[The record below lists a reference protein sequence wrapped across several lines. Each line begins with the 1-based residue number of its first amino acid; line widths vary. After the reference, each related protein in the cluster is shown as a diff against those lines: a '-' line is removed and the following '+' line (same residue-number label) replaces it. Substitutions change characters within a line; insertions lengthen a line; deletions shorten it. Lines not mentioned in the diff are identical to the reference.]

1 METTLSDI
9 KSKAEEY
16 MRWDPVEE
24 TKEAIQTLVNEERWE
39 DLGKRMNNRL
49 TFGTAGRKSV
59 FSLMCRV
66 ERKNGCWIRPHE
78 WSCRVADGASK
89 DSRLC

>member
-16 MRWDPVEE
+16 IRWDPVEE
-24 TKEAIQTLVNEERWE
+24 TRETIQTLVNEERWE

-59 FSLMCRV
+59 VYPMCRI
-66 ERKNGCWIRPHE
+66 ERENGCWVRPHE
-78 WSCRVADGASK
+78 WPCRVADGTGK
-89 DSRLC
+89 NDRLC

>member
-16 MRWDPVEE
+16 VRWDPVEE
-24 TKEAIQTLVNEERWE
+24 TRETIQTLLNEERWE

-49 TFGTAGRKSV
+49 TFGTAGRESGS
-59 FSLMCRV
+59 SLMDRI
-66 ERKNGCWIRPHE
+66 ERENGCWVRPHE
-78 WSCRVADGASK
+78 WPRCVADGPSTN
-89 DSRLC
+89 SSLC